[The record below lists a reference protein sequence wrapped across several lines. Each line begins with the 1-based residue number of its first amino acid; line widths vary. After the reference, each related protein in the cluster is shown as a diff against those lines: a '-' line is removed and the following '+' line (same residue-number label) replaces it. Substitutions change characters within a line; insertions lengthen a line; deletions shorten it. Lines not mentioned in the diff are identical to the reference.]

1 MVSLLARARAYD
13 MLTPGERAFLKLVEG
28 LFCAALVAALP
39 IVAGALGAGNI
50 QWGEI
55 GREALAA
62 GGVAA
67 LLALGKYARAHG
79 DPTLANAL
87 DSAGQDAAAQ
97 PGVNHAQGS
106 ANPAQ
111 P

>member
-1 MVSLLARARAYD
+1 MLSLLTRARAYD
-13 MLTPGERAFLKLVEG
+13 MLTPGERAFLKLLEG
-28 LFCAALVAALP
+28 MFATALVAALP
-39 IVAGALGAGNI
+39 AIAGALGGGDI

-55 GREALAA
+55 AREALAA

-79 DPTLANAL
+79 DPTLASAA
-87 DSAGQDAAAQ
+87 DSAGKAVSAHMAGPSPEAAA
-97 PGVNHAQGS
+97 
-106 ANPAQ
+106 PAQ

>member
-62 GGVAA
+62 